1 MKKYSARV
9 LRWKSDDETSK
20 RTRTHPVSH
29 ATNYNHRNRTGR
41 PAVRLE
47 ACNLWDAHPPTAVS
61 GDVIP
66 PAQHCCMLAGVVGPG
81 WGDTCAHAPARVL
94 CGGTAVWGWGE
105 RCSLCLVD
113 RSA

>member
-61 GDVIP
+61 GDVIL
-66 PAQHCCMLAGVVGPG
+66 PAQHCCILAGVVGTG
-81 WGDTCAHAPARVL
+81 VGRHLCSRARPRPVW
-94 CGGTAVWGWGE
+94 GGTAVWGWASGAVCV
-105 RCSLCLVD
+105 CSNG
-113 RSA
+113 A